1 MTRLLRDFRL
11 VPIVL
16 FATISLFAL
25 KTIGLVIDG
34 HYTLDA
40 AGTDD
45 ADITGTIPAAPGAV
59 RGASASGRPAADKP
73 GAQSGPQSGSQ
84 SWAQQMFG
92 YPDVTGA
99 VGEAKSAD
107 QRKPAEKKPAE
118 SKPAEPKEAGAK
130 EAAAKGNR
138 ATTAD
143 EPPKGKPGWTPVPLD
158 RGRPQS
164 PAETALLERLQ
175 ERRAELD
182 ARAKELEMRESLL
195 KAAEKRLE
203 GRIAELKDLEARVN
217 SAMQQREDGDAAR
230 FKNVVTMYENMK
242 AKDAAKIFDRLELKM
257 LVEVA
262 SLINP
267 RRMSDILAQMQ
278 PDAAQQLTVELA
290 ARSSGKDKA
299 DKSADLPKIEGK
311 PTN

>member
-1 MTRLLRDFRL
+1 MSRLLRDFRL
-11 VPIVL
+11 IPIVL

-40 AGTDD
+40 ASLDNG
-45 ADITGTIPAAPGAV
+45 ADFTGTVSTAAPGAA
-59 RGASASGRPAADKP
+59 RSTSPPGRPPADKR
-73 GAQSGPQSGSQ
+73 ADMQSDKQSDKQ
-84 SWAQQMFG
+84 SWAQQMFS
-92 YPDVTGA
+92 YPDITGA
-99 VGEAKSAD
+99 VGEV
-107 QRKPAEKKPAE
+107 KPSENKPAE
-118 SKPAEPKEAGAK
+118 SKLAEGKPAEPKDAAG
-130 EAAAKGNR
+130 KGNR
-138 ATTAD
+138 ATSPE
-143 EPPKGKPGWTPVPLD
+143 EPQKGKPGWTPVPLE

-164 PAETALLERLQ
+164 PAETAILERLQ

-182 ARAKELEMRESLL
+182 ARAKELDMRESLL

-203 GRIAELKDLEARVN
+203 GRIAELKDLEARINN
-217 SAMQQREDGDAAR
+217 SIQQRDDGDAAR
-230 FKNVVTMYENMK
+230 FKNVVTMYESMK
-242 AKDAAKIFDRLELKM
+242 AKDAAKIFDRLELKI

-290 ARSSGKDKA
+290 ARSSSKEKPA
-299 DKSADLPKIEGK
+299 ELPKIEGK

>member
-1 MTRLLRDFRL
+1 VD
-11 VPIVL
+11 
-16 FATISLFAL
+16 
-25 KTIGLVIDG
+25 DG
-34 HYTLDA
+34 
-40 AGTDD
+40 
-45 ADITGTIPAAPGAV
+45 ADITGTVPAA
-59 RGASASGRPAADKP
+59 ASGATRSTSPGRPTADKRADKQP
-73 GAQSGPQSGSQ
+73 DRQSDKQSDKQ

-92 YPDVTGA
+92 YPDITGA
-99 VGEAKSAD
+99 VGEA
-107 QRKPAEKKPAE
+107 KPAEKKPAE
-118 SKPAEPKEAGAK
+118 SKPAEGKPAEAK
-130 EAAAKGNR
+130 DAAGKGNR
-138 ATTAD
+138 ATAPE
-143 EPPKGKPGWTPVPLD
+143 EPPKGKPGWTPVPLE

-164 PAETALLERLQ
+164 PAETAILERLQ

-182 ARAKELEMRESLL
+182 ARAKELDMRESLL

-217 SAMQQREDGDAAR
+217 NSIQQRDDGDAAR
-230 FKNVVTMYENMK
+230 FKNVVTMYESMK
-242 AKDAAKIFDRLELKM
+242 AKDAAKIFDRLELKI

-290 ARSSGKDKA
+290 ARSSSKEKPA
-299 DKSADLPKIEGK
+299 ELPKIEGK

>member
-34 HYTLDA
+34 HYALDA
-40 AGTDD
+40 ADVDD
-45 ADITGTIPAAPGAV
+45 GDITGTIPAVRGGPAPGK
-59 RGASASGRPAADKP
+59 PADKP
-73 GAQSGPQSGSQ
+73 AAQSGTQSGTQ

-92 YPDVTGA
+92 YPDITGA
-99 VGEAKSAD
+99 VGEAKSSD
-107 QRKPAEKKPAE
+107 QSKPAEKKAAE
-118 SKPAEPKEAGAK
+118 SKPVEQKAAAK
-130 EAAAKGNR
+130 ETGKGNR
-138 ATTAD
+138 ATTPE
-143 EPPKGKPGWTPVPLD
+143 EPPKGKAGWTPVPLD

-217 SAMQQREDGDAAR
+217 SAVQQRDDSDAAR

-242 AKDAAKIFDRLELKM
+242 AKDAAKIFDRLELKI

-299 DKSADLPKIEGK
+299 DKPADLPKIEGK

>member
-40 AGTDD
+40 TSVNEG
-45 ADITGTIPAAPGAV
+45 ADITGTIPSTGGSPSPPGKPP
-59 RGASASGRPAADKP
+59 SGKQADKQP
-73 GAQSGPQSGSQ
+73 DKQ

-92 YPDVTGA
+92 YPDITGA
-99 VGEAKSAD
+99 VGEA
-107 QRKPAEKKPAE
+107 KPAEKKPAE
-118 SKPAEPKEAGAK
+118 SRSAEGKSAEPKEAAG
-130 EAAAKGNR
+130 KGNR
-138 ATTAD
+138 ATTPE
-143 EPPKGKPGWTPVPLD
+143 EPPKGKTGWTPVPLD

-164 PAETALLERLQ
+164 PAETAILERLQ

-182 ARAKELEMRESLL
+182 ARAKELDMRESLL

-203 GRIAELKDLEARVN
+203 GRIAELKDLESRVN
-217 SAMQQREDGDAAR
+217 NSIQQRDEGDAAR
-230 FKNVVTMYENMK
+230 FKNVVTMYESMK
-242 AKDAAKIFDRLELKM
+242 AKDAAKIFDRLELKI

-290 ARSSGKDKA
+290 ARSSSKDKPA
-299 DKSADLPKIEGK
+299 ELPKIEGK

>member
-1 MTRLLRDFRL
+1 MTRYLRDFRL
-11 VPIVL
+11 IPIVL
-16 FATISLFAL
+16 FATIALFAL
-25 KTIGLVIDG
+25 KTVGLLIDG

-40 AGTDD
+40 TDD
-45 ADITGTIPAAPGAV
+45 APDVTGSINAPGAA
-59 RGASASGRPAADKP
+59 RSPLPPAGRQADK
-73 GAQSGPQSGSQ
+73 QTDKQ

-92 YPDVTGA
+92 YPDITG
-99 VGEAKSAD
+99 SAGAA
-107 QRKPAEKKPAE
+107 KPAEKKDAAPA
-118 SKPAEPKEAGAK
+118 K
-130 EAAAKGNR
+130 
-138 ATTAD
+138 
-143 EPPKGKPGWTPVPLD
+143 EPPKGKSGWTPVPAE

-164 PAETALLERLQ
+164 PAEIAILERLQ

-182 ARAKELEMRESLL
+182 ARAKELEMRENLL

-203 GRIAELKDLEARVN
+203 GRLAELKDLEARVN
-217 SAMQQREDGDAAR
+217 NSVQQREDGDAAR
-230 FKNVVTMYENMK
+230 FKNVVVMYESMK
-242 AKDAAKIFDRLELKM
+242 AKDAAKIFDRLELKI

-290 ARSSGKDKA
+290 ARSSSKEKPA
-299 DKSADLPKIEGK
+299 ELPKIEGK

>member
-40 AGTDD
+40 TSVNEG
-45 ADITGTIPAAPGAV
+45 ADITGTIPSTGGSPSPPGKPP
-59 RGASASGRPAADKP
+59 SGKQADKQP
-73 GAQSGPQSGSQ
+73 DKQ

-92 YPDVTGA
+92 YPDITGA
-99 VGEAKSAD
+99 VGEA
-107 QRKPAEKKPAE
+107 KPAEKKPAE
-118 SKPAEPKEAGAK
+118 SRSAESKSAEPKEAAG
-130 EAAAKGNR
+130 KGNR
-138 ATTAD
+138 ATTPE
-143 EPPKGKPGWTPVPLD
+143 EPPKGKPGWTPAPLE

-164 PAETALLERLQ
+164 PAETAILERLQ

-182 ARAKELEMRESLL
+182 ARAKELDTRESLL

-203 GRIAELKDLEARVN
+203 GRIAELKDLESRVN
-217 SAMQQREDGDAAR
+217 NSIQQRDEGDAAR
-230 FKNVVTMYENMK
+230 FKNVVTMYESMK
-242 AKDAAKIFDRLELKM
+242 AKDAAKIFDRLELKI
-257 LVEVA
+257 LVDVA

-290 ARSSGKDKA
+290 ARSSSKDKPA
-299 DKSADLPKIEGK
+299 ELPKIEGK

>member
-40 AGTDD
+40 TSVNEG
-45 ADITGTIPAAPGAV
+45 ADITGTIPSTGGSRSPPGKPPP
-59 RGASASGRPAADKP
+59 GKQADKQP
-73 GAQSGPQSGSQ
+73 DKQ

-92 YPDVTGA
+92 YPDITGA
-99 VGEAKSAD
+99 VGEA
-107 QRKPAEKKPAE
+107 KPAEKKPAE
-118 SKPAEPKEAGAK
+118 SRSAEGKSAEPKEAAG
-130 EAAAKGNR
+130 KGNR
-138 ATTAD
+138 ATTPE
-143 EPPKGKPGWTPVPLD
+143 EPPKGKTGWTPVPLD

-164 PAETALLERLQ
+164 PAETAILERLQ

-182 ARAKELEMRESLL
+182 ARAKELDMRESLL

-203 GRIAELKDLEARVN
+203 GRIAELKDLESRVN
-217 SAMQQREDGDAAR
+217 NSIQQRDEGDAAR
-230 FKNVVTMYENMK
+230 FKNVVTMYESMK
-242 AKDAAKIFDRLELKM
+242 AKDAAKIFDRLELKI

-290 ARSSGKDKA
+290 ARSSSKDKPA
-299 DKSADLPKIEGK
+299 ELPKIEGK